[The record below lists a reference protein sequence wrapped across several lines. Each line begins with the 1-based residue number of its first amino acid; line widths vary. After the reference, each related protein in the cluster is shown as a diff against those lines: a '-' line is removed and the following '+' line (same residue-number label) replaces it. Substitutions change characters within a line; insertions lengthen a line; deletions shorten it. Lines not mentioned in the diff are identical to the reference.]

1 MNYKVTIDEFEGPLD
16 LLLHLIKESNID
28 IFDINVSE
36 ITNQYLLYIS
46 KMESLNLNVDSEY
59 LTMAADLIE
68 MKSKELLPHSEEE
81 DEEEDPREELINRL
95 IEYQKYKEISQTF
108 KNLEE
113 QRQELFTKN
122 PSFLEEFKENKIN
135 ISNEVTLDDL
145 INAFARFQERQE
157 FLKPLNTVVT
167 KKEYS
172 VRTRSKDIMKKLSKN
187 KKMNF
192 EDLFDVYTKDYVVV
206 TFLSILDLAKAGNI
220 LLTQDHNL
228 DKIVI
233 AYRRG

>member
-108 KNLEE
+108 KNLEA
-113 QRQELFTKN
+113 QRQELFMKN

-145 INAFARFQERQE
+145 INAFARFQEKQE

-228 DKIVI
+228 DNIVI

>member
-145 INAFARFQERQE
+145 INAFARFQEKQE

-172 VRTRSKDIMKKLSKN
+172 VRARSKDIMKKLSKN